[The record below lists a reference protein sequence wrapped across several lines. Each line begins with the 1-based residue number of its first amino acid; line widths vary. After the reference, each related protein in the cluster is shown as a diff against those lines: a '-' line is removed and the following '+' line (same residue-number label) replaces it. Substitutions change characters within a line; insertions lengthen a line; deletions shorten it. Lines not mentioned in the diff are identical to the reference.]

1 MPSVVAS
8 WTGNSNI
15 AILIWLI
22 HVRFLVNIIGIN
34 TMPRNI
40 WPWQRQWWYFRA
52 KEIYYKRSWR
62 TKQRN
67 SKSAGDHN
75 IAFDCSI
82 VSLLQSTFSCNAFS
96 FLHKAAV
103 ISCFVTMNTIQYQL
117 RLCTDVLICLL
128 TVVWRLLTLKY
139 TEVDSRRRWCCNR
152 GVPHYILYI
161 FIYYTLLYIVY

>member
-1 MPSVVAS
+1 M
-8 WTGNSNI
+8 
-15 AILIWLI
+15 
-22 HVRFLVNIIGIN
+22 
-34 TMPRNI
+34 
-40 WPWQRQWWYFRA
+40 
-52 KEIYYKRSWR
+52 
-62 TKQRN
+62 KQRN

-128 TVVWRLLTLKY
+128 TVV
-139 TEVDSRRRWCCNR
+139 
-152 GVPHYILYI
+152 
-161 FIYYTLLYIVY
+161 

>member
-1 MPSVVAS
+1 MPSVAAS
-8 WTGNSNI
+8 RAPSGRSSYHLTI
-15 AILIWLI
+15 Y
-22 HVRFLVNIIGIN
+22 IN
-34 TMPRNI
+34 TMPWNI
-40 WPWQRQWWYFRA
+40 RPWQRQWWDFRA
-52 KEIYYKRSWR
+52 KEIYYKRSWH

-152 GVPHYILYI
+152 GAPHYLLYV